1 MADVPCSPRGGGL
14 GDLFLD
20 PLIGELCEAIAED
33 GFQREFEGFF
43 RAHCARFAPGE
54 GDEHALECTG
64 LYAEFQALFDRRLE
78 SFTGAR
84 GLTPAAFVS
93 RVRAAQESDAHA
105 EKYLAILLAST
116 DYEQFAALMRRMRES
131 EARAGRARPYLVA
144 DAKGSRGDDDDDDDD
159 EKHAKRGAGAGDWV
173 EMEKLAPSEDD
184 PRSDDR
190 DDAAPAK
197 GEPPPRRDYP
207 K

>member
-14 GDLFLD
+14 GALFLD

-54 GDEHALECTG
+54 GDEHALECTD

-144 DAKGSRGDDDDDDDD
+144 DAKGSRDDDGDDD
-159 EKHAKRGAGAGDWV
+159 EKHAKRGAGADDWV
-173 EMEKLAPSEDD
+173 EMEKLAASEDD
-184 PRSDDR
+184 LRGDTDDR